1 LAGFPRSLNSVKR
14 SEEMSLTAKGGTIA
28 LSLDSWLMCVCV
40 CVCAL
45 LLYYVIVSTLIS
57 RFFYFLISFT
67 RFLFCFFLSFPATK
81 NGPYPERKTKKETI
95 KNRNQVG
102 EEDQK
107 TKQ

>member
-1 LAGFPRSLNSVKR
+1 
-14 SEEMSLTAKGGTIA
+14 MSLTAKGGTIA
-28 LSLDSWLMCVCV
+28 LSLDSWLMCAVCTTILRDCFDAHLEV
-40 CVCAL
+40 L
-45 LLYYVIVSTLIS
+45 L
-57 RFFYFLISFT
+57 FFNFLHPF
-67 RFLFCFFLSFPATK
+67 FFFCFFLSFPATK